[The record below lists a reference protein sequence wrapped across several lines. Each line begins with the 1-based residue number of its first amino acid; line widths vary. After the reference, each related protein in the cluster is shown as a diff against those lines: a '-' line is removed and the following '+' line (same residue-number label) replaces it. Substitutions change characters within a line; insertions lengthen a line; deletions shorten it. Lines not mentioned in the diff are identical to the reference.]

1 MTPPTD
7 ANMRAQLRGSSQR
20 FDRIGWLAAAV
31 VAAIAETAMC
41 QLPVAPEPFAPA
53 ATPAAAVP
61 SAGPPAVDEP
71 ALGKWLLEH
80 ILHEALPTNYEDNK
94 KWGTTKEVFDG
105 WHIKADGLK
114 ISTKRKWKRVEHG
127 TWKRYRITMLDPEH
141 NLHVRLSDLQSTG
154 PGRTRA
160 TILVQ
165 TRVHAWGELQE
176 WQRGIRLVG
185 VGAEAQADL
194 ELRMTV
200 HVQGYLDPGNFAT
213 DLVLDPVVEAAEI
226 RMPSFKLTR
235 VGKADGPIVRE
246 LGDGLEHLLDRL
258 LEEKNQELAT
268 RLNRQIEKKRDQFRI
283 SPSDALKKGWS
294 QWLLDLD
301 TNASK

>member
-1 MTPPTD
+1 MTSATD
-7 ANMRAQLRGSSQR
+7 ANMSLQLRASNLR
-20 FDRIGWLAAAV
+20 LDRIGWLAVAV
-31 VAAIAETAMC
+31 VAAVAEAAMC
-41 QLPVAPEPFAPA
+41 QLPVAPEPSAPV
-53 ATPAAAVP
+53 ATPAAPGAP
-61 SAGPPAVDEP
+61 ARPPAMDEP

-80 ILHEALPTNYEDNK
+80 ILYEALPTNYEDTK

-105 WHIKADGLK
+105 WHTKADGLK

-127 TWKRYRITMLDPEH
+127 TWKRYRITMLDPAQ
-141 NLHVRLSDLQSTG
+141 NLRVRLDELQATG

-160 TILVQ
+160 AVLVH

-185 VGAEAQADL
+185 IGAEALADL

-200 HVQGYLDPGNFAT
+200 HVQGYLDSSKIPA
-213 DLVLDPVVEAAEI
+213 DLVLDPVVESAEI

-235 VGKADGPIVRE
+235 VGKAEGPIVRE

-258 LEEKNQELAT
+258 LADKNQELAA

-283 SPSDALKKGWS
+283 SPTDALTKGWS
-294 QWLLDLD
+294 QWLLDPD
-301 TNASK
+301 GDVSK